1 MFAFYCTS
9 NLDYIYIALTKGENK
24 MKIEDNRNDTRKFS
38 ELVIG
43 DVFTCENGCYI
54 KTMEMRDVR
63 GDISYFSGNA
73 IALGDKMSGSLC
85 NFEDDRKVELIDDVT
100 LVLN

>member
-1 MFAFYCTS
+1 
-9 NLDYIYIALTKGENK
+9 

-38 ELVIG
+38 DLVVG

-63 GDISYFSGNA
+63 GDVSYFNGNA
-73 IALGDKMSGSLC
+73 IALNDKMPGRLF
-85 NFEDDRKVELIDDVT
+85 NFDDNRKVELLDDVT

>member
-1 MFAFYCTS
+1 
-9 NLDYIYIALTKGENK
+9 
-24 MKIEDNRNDTRKFS
+24 MKIEDNRDNTRHFS
-38 ELVIG
+38 ELVVG

-73 IALGDKMSGSLC
+73 IALNNKVAGGLF

>member
-1 MFAFYCTS
+1 
-9 NLDYIYIALTKGENK
+9 
-24 MKIEDNRNDTRKFS
+24 MKIEDNRDNTRHFS
-38 ELVIG
+38 ELVVG
-43 DVFTCENGCYI
+43 DVFICENGCYI

-73 IALGDKMSGSLC
+73 IALNNKVSGGLF

>member
-1 MFAFYCTS
+1 
-9 NLDYIYIALTKGENK
+9 
-24 MKIEDNRNDTRKFS
+24 MKIEDNRDNTRHFS
-38 ELVIG
+38 ELVVG
-43 DVFTCENGCYI
+43 DVFTCENGYYI

-73 IALGDKMSGSLC
+73 IALNNKVAGGLF

>member
-1 MFAFYCTS
+1 
-9 NLDYIYIALTKGENK
+9 
-24 MKIEDNRNDTRKFS
+24 MKIEDNRSNTRHFS

-63 GDISYFSGNA
+63 SDVSYFSGNA
-73 IALGDKMSGSLC
+73 IALGDKVPGSLC
-85 NFEDDRKVELIDDVT
+85 NFDGDRKVELIDDVT
-100 LVLN
+100 LMLN

>member
-1 MFAFYCTS
+1 M
-9 NLDYIYIALTKGENK
+9 NIK
-24 MKIEDNRNDTRKFS
+24 DNRDNARHFS
-38 ELVIG
+38 DLVIG

-63 GDISYFSGNA
+63 GDVSYFSGNA
-73 IALGDKMSGSLC
+73 IALGDKVPGSLC
-85 NFEDDRKVELIDDVT
+85 NFDGDRKVELIDDVT

>member
-1 MFAFYCTS
+1 
-9 NLDYIYIALTKGENK
+9 

-38 ELVIG
+38 DLVVG

-63 GDISYFSGNA
+63 GDVSYFNGNA
-73 IALGDKMSGSLC
+73 IALNDKGNAIALNDKMPGRLF
-85 NFEDDRKVELIDDVT
+85 NFDDNRKVELLDDVT